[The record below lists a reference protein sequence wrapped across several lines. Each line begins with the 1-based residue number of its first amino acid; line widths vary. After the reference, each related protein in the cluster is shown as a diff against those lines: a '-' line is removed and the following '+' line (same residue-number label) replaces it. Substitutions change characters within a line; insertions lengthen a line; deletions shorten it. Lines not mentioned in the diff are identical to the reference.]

1 MNKYSIKYT
10 DNIEFINVKPQ
21 QHTDKPHFIKKK
33 PM

>member
-1 MNKYSIKYT
+1 MKKYT
-10 DNIEFINVKPQ
+10 DNIELISVRQQ